1 MGAYGNAS
9 QQKLNTCHPDL
20 ITLFQEV
27 VKGFD
32 NTIIYGERTP
42 TEQFELYKQG
52 RKQDANGKWIVVD
65 KSKVVT
71 YKDGTINKSE
81 HNYSPSHAVDAA
93 PYYTTEPHIRWKDT
107 RRMDHFAG
115 FVRGVAF
122 RLKAEGKITHNIR
135 WGGDWDNDTE
145 VKDETFMDLVHF
157 EIID

>member
-1 MGAYGNAS
+1 MGAYGSAS

-20 ITLFQEV
+20 VTVFQEV

-52 RKQDANGKWIVVD
+52 RKQDANGKWVIVD

-71 YKDGTINKSE
+71 YKDGTTNKSN
-81 HNYSPSHAVDAA
+81 HNYSPSKAVDAA
-93 PYYTTEPHIRWKDT
+93 PYPIDWKDT

-135 WGGDWDNDTE
+135 WGGDFNMNTE
-145 VKDETFMDLVHF
+145 VKDESFMDLCHY
-157 EIID
+157 EIIN